1 MNLKKS
7 LAKFC
12 IMKKVRD
19 KANETDDELNNFSIL
34 INNPKEYLHFYIMYC
49 IFQIQKLLMQK
60 LPMEL
65 KEKYLFYV
73 P

>member
-19 KANETDDELNNFSIL
+19 KANETDDE
-34 INNPKEYLHFYIMYC
+34 YI
-49 IFQIQKLLMQK
+49 IFQ
-60 LPMEL
+60 
-65 KEKYLFYV
+65 Y
-73 P
+73 